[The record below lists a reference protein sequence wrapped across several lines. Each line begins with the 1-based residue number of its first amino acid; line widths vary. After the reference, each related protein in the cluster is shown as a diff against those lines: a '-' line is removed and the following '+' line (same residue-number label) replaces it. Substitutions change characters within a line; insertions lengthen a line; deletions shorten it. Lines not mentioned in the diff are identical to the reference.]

1 MKSIT
6 FPEVT
11 NKIAE
16 FQEEYQTVH
25 VQFQPEDQSV
35 NMCFEFSEQ
44 EIEEIIKNKK
54 IWYKQIIGH
63 QEMHPMMLSGFKEA
77 IIKTS

>member
-16 FQEEYQTVH
+16 HQEEFNTVH
-25 VQFQPEDQSV
+25 VQFQKNDNSV
-35 NMCFEFSEQ
+35 NMCFELTDD
-44 EIEEIIKNKK
+44 EIEEIKRTGK
-54 IWYKQIIGH
+54 IWYKQVVNG
-63 QEMHPMMLSGFKEA
+63 QMHPMRLSPFKNQ
-77 IIKTS
+77 IIE